1 MAKYALLELNL
12 DDASFSAT
20 ANAPFSDTDD
30 EETADG
36 EEPNEDGAAA
46 PAGDGDD
53 GPGLV
58 PVLIA
63 LVVLFALAALARR
76 QLTDDEPDPIVD

>member
-20 ANAPFSDTDD
+20 ANAPFSGSGD

-36 EEPNEDGAAA
+36 EKPDDKGAAV
-46 PAGDGDD
+46 PADDGDD

-76 QLTDDEPDPIVD
+76 QLGDDEPDPIVD